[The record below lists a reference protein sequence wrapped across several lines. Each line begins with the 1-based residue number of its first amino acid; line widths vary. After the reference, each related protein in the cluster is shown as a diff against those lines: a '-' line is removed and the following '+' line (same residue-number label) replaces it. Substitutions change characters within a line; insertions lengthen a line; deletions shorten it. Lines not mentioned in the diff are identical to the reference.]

1 LWSKLCGVKD
11 DPSVKVRATSRL
23 LVDAQHPPRTTHEFV
38 LETLKR
44 TILSGELPAGTRLIQ
59 ADLAQQ
65 LNVSTTPVREA
76 LRDLVGIG
84 LIEFDAHR
92 GAVVKGIDLE
102 ELLEIYELRRLLEP
116 YSIRRV
122 AENITDEELDAAEA
136 LQRQMDAA
144 DDFPSWV
151 DLNWQFHRLLEDAAR
166 MKRLQDM
173 VQSVQNLAAIY
184 VAHSLQLDPE
194 RMAEG
199 NEEHRALLD
208 ALRARD
214 GERAAEV
221 LTQHL
226 NGTLAAVLAIH
237 EKQQASSS

>member
-1 LWSKLCGVKD
+1 MD
-11 DPSVKVRATSRL
+11 TE
-23 LVDAQHPPRTTHEFV
+23 HPPRTTHEFV

-44 TILSGELPAGTRLIQ
+44 AILSGELPAGTRLIQ

-84 LIEFDAHR
+84 LIGFDAHR

-122 AENITDEELDAAEA
+122 AENITDDELDSAAK
-136 LQRQMDAA
+136 LQQEMDAA
-144 DDFPSWV
+144 GDFASWV
-151 DLNWQFHRLLEDAAR
+151 DLNWQFHRLLEEAAR

-184 VAHSLQLDPE
+184 VAHSLKLDPE

-214 GERAAEV
+214 ADRAAEV

-226 NGTLAAVLAIH
+226 DGTLAAVLAIH
-237 EKQQASSS
+237 ENQQASSS